1 MVDFGL
7 TGLVVL
13 FSFVG
18 FIVGFLVTDVEIRV
32 LSFSS
37 TGFAGAFFDEDV
49 AVVVVEVLVG
59 IRLAV
64 VASVLV
70 NLEV

>member
-7 TGLVVL
+7 TGRVVL

-37 TGFAGAFFDEDV
+37 TGFAGAFLDEDV
-49 AVVVVEVLVG
+49 TVVVVEVLVD
-59 IRLAV
+59 IRLPV
-64 VASVLV
+64 VASVLLILDV
-70 NLEV
+70 